1 MLFTDPLFLF
11 YFLPAVL
18 LLLRVASVG
27 NRLRVPAKLLIIAS
41 TLVFYAYGNW
51 LWILIFLTVVGGA
64 YAYGWLI
71 AWTTSPRGRRMW
83 LAAALLHCLIL
94 LAAFKYLDWVAGFL
108 PGLRSVQAALVPW
121 FGKQGQIVLPPGI
134 SFYVFE
140 AVSYCFDLYRRKIQP
155 ARNPLD
161 FLCFI
166 AMFPRFIA
174 GPIVRYTEL
183 EYQLRNWP
191 GPRTTRG
198 LTLFATGFSLKC
210 LLADQFSVF
219 VPYAFNV
226 DQPDFLQAW
235 VGVLAYTFQLYFD
248 FWSYSIMATGLGV
261 CLGFEFPDNFRSP
274 YKATSLTQF
283 WRHWHITLSTW
294 LRDYV
299 YISLGGNQ
307 HGRWRMHAN
316 LLLTMVLGG
325 LWHGANLTFL
335 LWGFYHGIILSL
347 EKLIG
352 ETRLTRVPANLRHA
366 VTFGLVAG
374 GWVLFRSANLHQA
387 RSIWA
392 AMSGSHGFFRAFNPL
407 LLEKQ
412 IFAAGLSVVG
422 LGFFGWGERYLV
434 TNQPLASVDFPLPVQ
449 LIVFAIFSVS
459 LFVAASSV
467 AIPFLYF
474 QF

>member
-1 MLFTDPLFLF
+1 
-11 YFLPAVL
+11 
-18 LLLRVASVG
+18 
-27 NRLRVPAKLLIIAS
+27 
-41 TLVFYAYGNW
+41 
-51 LWILIFLTVVGGA
+51 
-64 YAYGWLI
+64 
-71 AWTTSPRGRRMW
+71 
-83 LAAALLHCLIL
+83 
-94 LAAFKYLDWVAGFL
+94 
-108 PGLRSVQAALVPW
+108 
-121 FGKQGQIVLPPGI
+121 
-134 SFYVFE
+134 
-140 AVSYCFDLYRRKIQP
+140 
-155 ARNPLD
+155 
-161 FLCFI
+161 
-166 AMFPRFIA
+166 
-174 GPIVRYTEL
+174 
-183 EYQLRNWP
+183 
-191 GPRTTRG
+191 
-198 LTLFATGFSLKC
+198 
-210 LLADQFSVF
+210 
-219 VPYAFNV
+219 
-226 DQPDFLQAW
+226 
-235 VGVLAYTFQLYFD
+235 
-248 FWSYSIMATGLGV
+248 MATGLGV

-274 YKATSLTQF
+274 YKALSLTQF

-307 HGRWRMHAN
+307 HGKWRMHAN

-335 LWGFYHGIILSL
+335 LWGFYHGVILSL

-352 ETRLTRVPANLRHA
+352 ETRLTHVPAIVRHA
-366 VTFGLVAG
+366 VTFGFVAG

-387 RSIWA
+387 GSIWA

-434 TNQPLASVDFPLPVQ
+434 TNRPLASVDFPLPAQ